1 MNRIRHN
8 TTTHGILTA
17 AAKSG
22 MYYLASWQDGLSK
35 AMVSGSLQAL
45 GGGGTS
51 PSSGSTLA
59 SLILRPIF
67 LPRRNSP
74 LSLQD
79 APLPCF

>member
-35 AMVSGSLQAL
+35 ALVM
-45 GGGGTS
+45 
-51 PSSGSTLA
+51 
-59 SLILRPIF
+59 
-67 LPRRNSP
+67 PRMAATAKVVVDNISQGISAGRGLKAGDLDELEVHFNGRIS
-74 LSLQD
+74 
-79 APLPCF
+79 